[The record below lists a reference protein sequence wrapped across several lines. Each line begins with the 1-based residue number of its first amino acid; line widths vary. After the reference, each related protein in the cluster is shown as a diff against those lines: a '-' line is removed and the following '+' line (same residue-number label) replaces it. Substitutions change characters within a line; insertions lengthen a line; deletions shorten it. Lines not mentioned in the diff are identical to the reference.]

1 MVLFSSFLS
10 NMRSPAFP
18 MCQIRAP
25 AGINLTPSQHKDENM
40 PIAMLQA
47 SAVENRS
54 SLGFS
59 FSSGQIPASKSFPSG
74 QIPASGK
81 ALGQKVVQKEIPSA
95 GLNS

>member
-1 MVLFSSFLS
+1 
-10 NMRSPAFP
+10 

-25 AGINLTPSQHKDENM
+25 AGINQHPLENM

-81 ALGQKVVQKEIPSA
+81 ALGQ
-95 GLNS
+95 

>member
-1 MVLFSSFLS
+1 
-10 NMRSPAFP
+10 

-25 AGINLTPSQHKDENM
+25 AWYKSNTQEEDM

-74 QIPASGK
+74 QIPAGRYK
-81 ALGQKVVQKEIPSA
+81 K
-95 GLNS
+95 LNK

>member
-1 MVLFSSFLS
+1 
-10 NMRSPAFP
+10 
-18 MCQIRAP
+18 
-25 AGINLTPSQHKDENM
+25 M

-81 ALGQKVVQKEIPSA
+81 SPSLQEALGQKVVQKEIPSA